1 MEFPVDYDIVT
12 KLTSCRIVKT
22 DITLFTKVEIMVVFF
37 SEDRKQNKMQQLVMD
52 TSNGYNE
59 WGGDDT
65 YLVDWV
71 KAHIQPPN

>member
-1 MEFPVDYDIVT
+1 
-12 KLTSCRIVKT
+12 
-22 DITLFTKVEIMVVFF
+22 MVVFF

-59 WGGDDT
+59 WGGDDN
-65 YLVDWV
+65 YLINWV